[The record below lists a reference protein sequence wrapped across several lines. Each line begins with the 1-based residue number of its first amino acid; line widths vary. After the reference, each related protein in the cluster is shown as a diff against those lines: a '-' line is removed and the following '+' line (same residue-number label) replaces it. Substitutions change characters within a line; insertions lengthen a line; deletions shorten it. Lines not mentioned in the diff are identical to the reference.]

1 MGGKKDV
8 LMLLEVL
15 GASIL
20 TYKVGSKQR
29 GQDWQKVV
37 ETLNTIEGLQVIGP
51 GVKGR
56 VLTLQRKQKAKLNK
70 DGKASG
76 LHQGLN
82 Y

>member
-20 TYKVGSKQR
+20 TYN
-29 GQDWQKVV
+29 
-37 ETLNTIEGLQVIGP
+37 ETLNTIEGVQVIGP

-56 VLTLQRKQKAKLNK
+56 ILTLQRKQKAKLNK
-70 DGKASG
+70 DGKAAG